1 MWTSMNLESLYR
13 KVLDIGH
20 QHYEDSKHDES
31 MDLFRIVDLYDSVNH
46 NQIESKL
53 WLMDEAGHLLDD
65 EDKMCIVG
73 SWYGVLSYMIR
84 HESKCLIDNCD
95 LDPYTKVI
103 GERLVADLNPQ
114 PSWYL
119 MDGVE
124 RYLENK
130 DWYTI
135 LCTTSSEH
143 IPPDRFFEMM
153 KARPDDTL
161 VIAQSNNNQ
170 SELEHINIHETSDE
184 LAEQC
189 MLNDVYYN
197 ESREFTGKEGPYLR
211 HMVIGK

>member
-1 MWTSMNLESLYR
+1 MEN
-13 KVLDIGH
+13 K
-20 QHYEDSKHDES
+20 SKFS
-31 MDLFRIVDLYDSVNH
+31 
-46 NQIESKL
+46 
-53 WLMDEAGHLLDD
+53 LLDD
-65 EDKMCIVG
+65 EDKMCIIG

-84 HESKCLIDNCD
+84 QESKCTIDNCD

-119 MDGVE
+119 MDGVQ

-143 IPPDRFFEMM
+143 IPPGRFFEMM

-161 VIAQSNNNQ
+161 VIAQSNNNE